1 MQFSGIVSTVTR
13 ETIVPSVSDTVLSG
27 NVGLLRTLGNAKTWR
42 SGYRMDIP
50 VKYQKATTGGIVE
63 VGGTLDTSRQLTRIK
78 MNFQP
83 QRLHKPV
90 VVDDIELAV
99 NQGDERVLELLAVE
113 MDSIAQDLMD
123 DLGSYLYTGTGA
135 TGLSF
140 DSLLNAAD
148 DATNYASYGGQT
160 RSTYTTLKGYYS
172 AAVGALALSD
182 FSTAYD
188 STQVGAEKPSIILTT
203 PSVFTSYEGL
213 LQPTV
218 RAGYQMG
225 GYPQVTRT
233 GMVSAVQ
240 GLRGDIGFDSVF
252 FRGTPLAADE
262 KCTSG
267 KAFFVNE
274 KHFQFFGM
282 DLAGKGLKDYTTFN
296 TSEKNIKGPQAM
308 PIPKGFNFSGLIR
321 GQNQPAQVGHL
332 YYIGNFISDNPRMLG
347 SLHGIS

>member
-1 MQFSGIVSTVTR
+1 MNFSNVVTTVTR
-13 ETIVPSVSDTVLSG
+13 EAILPAVSDTVLKG
-27 NVGLLRTLGNAKTWR
+27 NVGLLRILGNAKPWR
-42 SGYRMDIP
+42 SGYRLDIP

-63 VGGTLDTSRQLTRIK
+63 VGGTLDTSRQSTRIK
-78 MNFQP
+78 LQAQP

-123 DLGSYLYTGTGA
+123 DLGAYLYTGTGA
-135 TGLSF
+135 SGLSF

-148 DATNYASYGGQT
+148 DSTNYSTYLGQL

-182 FSTAYD
+182 LSAAYD
-188 STQVGAEKPSIILTT
+188 AVQIGAFKPTITLTT

-233 GMVSAVQ
+233 GQIPSTQ

-252 FRGTPLAADE
+252 FRGCPIAADE
-262 KCTSG
+262 KCSSG
-267 KAFFVNE
+267 KLFMIN
-274 KHFQFFGM
+274 
-282 DLAGKGLKDYTTFN
+282 
-296 TSEKNIKGPQAM
+296 
-308 PIPKGFNFSGLIR
+308 
-321 GQNQPAQVGHL
+321 
-332 YYIGNFISDNPRMLG
+332 
-347 SLHGIS
+347 